1 MMLIKIKGIYY
12 LKLVISIMKQDSESL
27 VRKKRDTIDTLNAL
41 YEDREIVLHAFS
53 NISNTTN

>member
-12 LKLVISIMKQDSESL
+12 LKLVISIMTQDSESL
-27 VRKKRDTIDTLNAL
+27 VRKKRDTIDTLNAP

>member
-1 MMLIKIKGIYY
+1 MT
-12 LKLVISIMKQDSESL
+12 QDSESL
-27 VRKKRDTIDTLNAL
+27 VRKKRDTIDTLNAP